1 MNLTLLLDLDDTL
14 LDTNLDAFLP
24 VYFEAFSGFLK
35 EDVEPE
41 LMLSALLSGT
51 RKMMANND
59 PSLTL
64 RHRITSYNVCYTKLL
79 RKAKPSKIQIEE
91 EK

>member
-14 LDTNLDAFLP
+14 LNTNLDEFLP

-64 RHRITSYNVCYTKLL
+64 RQVFDAEFFPKVGKNT
-79 RKAKPSKIQIEE
+79 ASKT
-91 EK
+91 